1 MQKSNIRQLYIAFF
15 LVAVIFEVTLE
26 YDWIYLKAL
35 FVAVTAAYLF
45 YEIALYLKK
54 WKKIFL

>member
-1 MQKSNIRQLYIAFF
+1 MQKSKIRQLYIAFF

-26 YDWIYLKAL
+26 YDWIYLKAVFIGL
-35 FVAVTAAYLF
+35 TAVYLF

-54 WKKIFL
+54 

>member
-15 LVAVIFEVTLE
+15 LVIVIFEVTLE
-26 YDWIYLKAL
+26 SDWIYLKAVFIGL
-35 FVAVTAAYLF
+35 TAVYLF

-54 WKKIFL
+54 

>member
-1 MQKSNIRQLYIAFF
+1 MQKSKIRQLYIAFF

-35 FVAVTAAYLF
+35 FIGLTAAYLF
-45 YEIALYLKK
+45 YEIGQYFKK
-54 WKKIFL
+54 